1 MAVHQLEIT
10 TENLLNAVAQMPE
23 SEFNRFVANAKKLR
37 TNHKNSTKEIE
48 LIHKINTVFENF
60 PRQRYNE
67 LNAKFKADAL
77 SKSEYEELLGL
88 SDRSEILNAERLG
101 YIAEIAGIRHE
112 TLEDVMRSLGIKTT
126 RK

>member
-23 SEFNRFVANAKKLR
+23 SEFNRFVAKAKKLR

-60 PRQRYNE
+60 PRQRYDE
-67 LNAKFKADAL
+67 LNAKFEAETLTED
-77 SKSEYEELLGL
+77 EYQEILKL
-88 SDRSEILNAERLG
+88 SDKSEILSAERLR
-101 YIAEIAGIRHE
+101 YILELAKLRHQ
-112 TLEDVMRSLGIKTT
+112 TLEEAFKSLGIKPTQ
-126 RK
+126 R